1 MIFSLTFE
9 IGLLVIG
16 FLYVGHLYFSDVID
30 LINIGREVEKEEKD
44 KQNDEHLHEMTKHLY
59 S

>member
-1 MIFSLTFE
+1 MLFSIGFE
-9 IGLLVIG
+9 ISLAVIG

-30 LINIGREVEKEEKD
+30 LIQIGKDIDDKEKE
-44 KQNDEHLHEMTKHLY
+44 KQNDDELRQISKHLY

>member
-1 MIFSLTFE
+1 MLFSIGFE
-9 IGLLVIG
+9 ISLAVIG

-30 LINIGREVEKEEKD
+30 LIQIGKDIDDKEKE
-44 KQNDEHLHEMTKHLY
+44 KQNDDELRQMSKHLY

>member
-1 MIFSLTFE
+1 MLFSIGFE
-9 IGLLVIG
+9 ISLAVLG

-30 LINIGREVEKEEKD
+30 LIQIGRDMDEKEKE
-44 KQNDEHLHEMTKHLY
+44 KQNDDELHQMTKHLY